1 MNHVIVAAHGAL
13 AQALLA
19 TLETIAGQQPHV
31 HAVGLAP
38 GATPADFA
46 RELTRAAKLDQP
58 ALVLCD
64 LRFGT
69 PHHAALRLAAQRQDI
84 RVLTGVNLAMLLEAA
99 LSVDIQTL
107 DSLAAR
113 AQIAAQND
121 LNTQAQPLARD
132 DAAG

>member
-1 MNHVIVAAHGAL
+1 M
-13 AQALLA
+13 
-19 TLETIAGQQPHV
+19 
-31 HAVGLAP
+31 
-38 GATPADFA
+38 
-46 RELTRAAKLDQP
+46 
-58 ALVLCD
+58 
-64 LRFGT
+64 
-69 PHHAALRLAAQRQDI
+69 
-84 RVLTGVNLAMLLEAA
+84 LTGVNLAMLLEAA

>member
-1 MNHVIVAAHGAL
+1 VNQVIVAAHGGL

-31 HAVGLAP
+31 LAVGLAP
-38 GATPADFA
+38 GATPDDFA
-46 RELTRAAKLDQP
+46 RDLAHAAKRDQP

-69 PHHAALRLAAQRQDI
+69 PHHAALRLSAQRLDV

-99 LSVDIQTL
+99 LSVDIETL
-107 DSLAAR
+107 DALAAR
-113 AQIAAQND
+113 AQSAAQND
-121 LNTQAQPLARD
+121 LDPQALARHD
-132 DAAG
+132 DAG

>member
-1 MNHVIVAAHGAL
+1 MIHVIVAAHGGL

-38 GATPADFA
+38 GATPDDFA
-46 RELTRAAKLDQP
+46 RDLARAAGRDKP

-69 PHHAALRLAAQRQDI
+69 PHHAALRLAAQNNAI

-99 LSVDIQTL
+99 LSEDVVTL
-107 DSLAAR
+107 DALAAR

-121 LNTQAQPLARD
+121 LDPQALARN

>member
-1 MNHVIVAAHGAL
+1 MNHVILAAHGGL

-38 GATPADFA
+38 GATPDEFA
-46 RELTRAAKLDQP
+46 SDLARAVKRGQP

-69 PHHAALRLAAQRQDI
+69 PHHAALRLSAQRQDV

-99 LSVDIQTL
+99 LSVDIETL
-107 DSLAAR
+107 AALAAR
-113 AQIAAQND
+113 AQSAAQND
-121 LNTQAQPLARD
+121 LDPQARD
-132 DAAG
+132 ADAG